1 MEENTFLPLLKTTIS
16 EYFPNKYITGLDFR
30 RIIPSLLY
38 EDEDGNPIIPESE
51 VDNFLTNYAGLVNTS
66 KQILKNHY
74 IRSVRINHHRKL
86 LKKIDLQLLDTLESI
101 RTKRAIQNL
110 DNDMADIF
118 TDDSDEEQE
127 LRPAKRRKIH
137 NDDEKDGIIV
147 ALREE
152 NEKLKVKVKKLKAK
166 IEEYKTWSKGEQ

>member
-1 MEENTFLPLLKTTIS
+1 MIKYFISDVRPILKPKRGVIALWINQRGRPVEENTFLPLLKTTIS

-86 LKKIDLQLLDTLESI
+86 LKKIDLQFLNTLESI
-101 RTKRAIQNL
+101 RAKRAI
-110 DNDMADIF
+110 
-118 TDDSDEEQE
+118 
-127 LRPAKRRKIH
+127 
-137 NDDEKDGIIV
+137 
-147 ALREE
+147 
-152 NEKLKVKVKKLKAK
+152 
-166 IEEYKTWSKGEQ
+166 